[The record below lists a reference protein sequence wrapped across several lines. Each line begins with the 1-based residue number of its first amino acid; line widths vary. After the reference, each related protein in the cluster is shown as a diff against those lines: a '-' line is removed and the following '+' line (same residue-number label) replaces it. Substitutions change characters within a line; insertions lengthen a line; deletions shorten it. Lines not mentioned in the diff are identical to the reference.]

1 MTELINDVAKLTD
14 VSSKTLAKFIPV
26 SNYSIGHAVH
36 ESWCRQSDLTEIDL
50 GYGELHIKIDDN
62 GIRYKFIPSKELEKI
77 LVKTITT
84 KQSPIIDKIDK
95 DLQEKIDRA
104 YKELI

>member
-1 MTELINDVAKLTD
+1 MINLIEDTAKLTD
-14 VSSKTLAKFIPV
+14 VSSKTLLKFIPIF
-26 SNYSIGHAVH
+26 NYSIGHAVH
-36 ESWCRQSDLTEIDL
+36 ESCCARSTVTEIDL
-50 GYGELHIKIDDN
+50 GYGELHIRIEDE

-77 LVKTITT
+77 LVKTVTT

-95 DLQEKIDRA
+95 DLQEKIDLA